1 MRNGHRLFL
10 AAALLFAGAGAAAP
24 GAQDRQ
30 PRVSAAL
37 PDVSA
42 LGPQPGEA
50 VPDFSLPDQHGT
62 RRTLASLTGPKGLI
76 LVFNRSVDW

>member
-1 MRNGHRLFL
+1 MRNGPRLFL
-10 AAALLFAGAGAAAP
+10 AVALLSAGAAAI

-30 PRVSAAL
+30 PQAPAAL

-42 LGPQPGEA
+42 LGPQPGKA